1 MKEWWAY
8 EKINNKLYRTYRG
21 GKSRTQRKQERNASP
36 RGPSKVVR
44 RESKL
49 GLRLTMSEEKEYA
62 GYPRSQCVPSG
73 FFKSHTQRKQ
83 VRNAYEHVRREDVR
97 REPQKP
103 MRTHEVSQ
111 KSYAVKAS
119 WDASDRVR
127 REDVRK
133 SPRSQ
138 CVPSGIFKS
147 HTQRK
152 QVRNA
157 YEHVRRED
165 VRREPQKPMRT
176 HEVSQKSYAVK
187 ASWDASDRVRRED
200 VRKSPRSQC
209 VPSGIF
215 KRRTQRKQV
224 GDASDHVR
232 REGVRRI
239 PEKQMRPHGGLQKSY
254 AVKASWECVRPCSER
269 RRTQV
274 APEAK
279 ASPQGPLKVVRS
291 ESKLGMRMNA
301 FEEKTYAGSFRSKRV
316 PSGPFKSRTQ

>member
-1 MKEWWAY
+1 MTETEKHNEGVVAY

-21 GKSRTQRKQERNASP
+21 GKSHTQRKQERNASP

-138 CVPSGIFKS
+138 CVPPE
-147 HTQRK
+147 
-152 QVRNA
+152 A
-157 YEHVRRED
+157 
-165 VRREPQKPMRT
+165 
-176 HEVSQKSYAVK
+176 SQKSYA
-187 ASWDASDRVRRED
+187 
-200 VRKSPRSQC
+200 
-209 VPSGIF
+209 
-215 KRRTQRKQV
+215 
-224 GDASDHVR
+224 
-232 REGVRRI
+232 
-239 PEKQMRPHGGLQKSY
+239 
-254 AVKASWECVRPCSER
+254 
-269 RRTQV
+269 
-274 APEAK
+274 AK
-279 ASPQGPLKVVRS
+279 ANEGC
-291 ESKLGMRMNA
+291 
-301 FEEKTYAGSFRSKRV
+301 V